1 VLKRYKNF
9 NLSYR
14 QLFVLIIPLILIL
27 VVYVWFRINLP
38 EKQYFGSDFQNYY
51 NESIKLYSGDPIY
64 SRILSES
71 ITIQSSD
78 PTEKYATAFPSVYI
92 IVGAVAVYGQFTGK
106 AIYLMLQNLIL
117 VIDFLAGLLIFFYVK
132 RQSNIWVAY
141 TALIFWL
148 FNRWTSRAYVKI
160 VMDPIPFFFLL
171 CSLYWFE
178 SKKKLSAGFLALSIL
193 FKHFGLFLIPFYLI
207 SWYKKGNFKEMLT
220 YLSIVVIPLAI
231 TSLPFVITDV
241 KGFIFSVGF
250 NLTRQQDP
258 DFHMPFIDKIYYE
271 SYQVNSMFSKLM
283 IIMIGKLYF
292 FGTYTL
298 LLISHLVSRKNL
310 AGVVALVFI
319 WFFYFHSVYLSHY
332 NIWMVGMILFNLS
345 VFYNFISKENE

>member
-1 VLKRYKNF
+1 VKKRFKNF
-9 NLSYR
+9 NVSHKHIVFLT
-14 QLFVLIIPLILIL
+14 LIFVLF
-27 VVYVWFRINLP
+27 YWFRLNLP
-38 EKQYFGSDFQNYY
+38 EKNYFGSDFQNYY
-51 NESIKLYSGDPIY
+51 NESIKLMLGKSIY
-64 SRILSES
+64 SRILKES

-78 PTEKYATAFPSVYI
+78 PTQKYATAFPSVYVI
-92 IVGAVAVYGQFTGK
+92 IGSFAVYGQFTGK
-106 AIYLMLQNLIL
+106 MLYLMLQKLIL
-117 VIDFLAGLLIFFYVK
+117 IVDLLSGLLIFSYTK
-132 RQSNIWVAY
+132 KKSNIWVAY

-160 VMDPIPFFFLL
+160 VMDPIPFFFLI

-193 FKHFGLFLIPFYLI
+193 FKHFGLFLIPFYTI

-220 YLSIVVIPLAI
+220 YLSIVLMPLAI
-231 TSLPFVITDV
+231 TSFPFIIRDI

-258 DFHMPFIDKIYYE
+258 DFHLPFLDKIYYQ
-271 SYQVNSMFSKLM
+271 SYQVTSMLSKLM

-298 LLISHLVSRKNL
+298 LLISHLFNRKSIT
-310 AGVVALVFI
+310 GVVALVFI
-319 WFFYFHSVYLSHY
+319 WFFYFHSVYLAQY
-332 NIWMVGMILFNLS
+332 NIWMVGMLLFNMS
-345 VFYNFISKENE
+345 AFYNFSFTKGNNEKL